1 MIHNLETKE
10 QTYLGTY
17 GAGGVGAIALH
28 PSREFIA
35 VGEKSEGG
43 ETPLICVY
51 RWPTLTPY
59 VMTNDEGRIISFC
72 LVVSDGKLTVIKG
85 LIGTW
90 TPDKR

>member
-1 MIHNLETKE
+1 MRCLALLFDTGKFVVVHNLETKE

-28 PSREFIA
+28 PSRELIA
-35 VGEKSEGG
+35 VGEKSEGA

-59 VMTNDEGRIISFC
+59 VMSNHEGRIVPFRLDLSWE
-72 LVVSDGKLTVIKG
+72 S
-85 LIGTW
+85 
-90 TPDKR
+90 